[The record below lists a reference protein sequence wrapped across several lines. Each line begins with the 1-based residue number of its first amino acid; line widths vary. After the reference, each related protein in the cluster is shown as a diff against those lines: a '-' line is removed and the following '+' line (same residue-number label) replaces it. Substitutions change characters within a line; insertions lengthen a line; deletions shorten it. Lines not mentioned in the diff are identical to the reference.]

1 MNKQELIAQEL
12 VKDLPRY
19 LNMKVVDVQEEIGK
33 KLLSVFEEREWTNGD
48 GVVYGTLLCMA
59 REMYYLNGKY

>member
-1 MNKQELIAQEL
+1 MNKQELIAREL

-19 LNMKVVDVQEEIGK
+19 LDMKVVDVQEEVGK
-33 KLLSVFEEREWTNGD
+33 KLFTIFEEQNWTNGD

-59 REMYYLNGKY
+59 REMYYSEGK